1 MSVITRGLQSKTFE
15 VDFGTV
21 DQLRIDIA
29 IVNALNILTFIYF
42 RPICLYSFNQEIK
55 IIQIRNFTRIQKNTY
70 NSIAMSFLNSA
81 VLGLYPQRLQ
91 PYSIIYTA
99 S

>member
-1 MSVITRGLQSKTFE
+1 MSVITRGLQLKTFG
-15 VDFGTV
+15 VDFRTV

-29 IVNALNILTFIYF
+29 IVNALNVLTFIYF

-70 NSIAMSFLNSA
+70 NSIAVIFEFSRF
-81 VLGLYPQRLQ
+81 GLIP
-91 PYSIIYTA
+91 SIVCKGYNPTL
-99 S
+99 